1 MHILLQTA
9 VYFRKHWAWNEE
21 HWLYWREM
29 FFWHQKSHLYLS
41 KEISNFFFIMFR
53 YQHLNSGKSQNHV
66 NSPPST
72 PSPKEIL
79 ILCSFT
85 HFSRR
90 PVKCVIAS
98 TAARQRDKERQSWQK
113 DTYWQWGMGK
123 PAWGTCVR
131 SVEGSRVQ
139 RPCEHPLVRGVLQAA
154 PSPSSLQTGC
164 LWLGLWLR
172 RAVLQAC
179 GCINP
184 AVWWP
189 LTGDNLAAVPGEV
202 CSPWGGAGRNGSR
215 RWLERDPGNIS
226 FHGKTQ

>member
-1 MHILLQTA
+1 MRSIDCIDGKCSSDIWSPTCTFPRRFQT
-9 VYFRKHWAWNEE
+9 
-21 HWLYWREM
+21 
-29 FFWHQKSHLYLS
+29 
-41 KEISNFFFIMFR
+41 FFFIMFR

-85 HFSRR
+85 HFSHR

-139 RPCEHPLVRGVLQAA
+139 RPCEHPLVGGCCRQHLLQVLCKQCPRLFVAWALAQEGCAA
-154 PSPSSLQTGC
+154 
-164 LWLGLWLR
+164 GLWLY
-172 RAVLQAC
+172 
-179 GCINP
+179 
-184 AVWWP
+184 
-189 LTGDNLAAVPGEV
+189 
-202 CSPWGGAGRNGSR
+202 
-215 RWLERDPGNIS
+215 
-226 FHGKTQ
+226 

>member
-1 MHILLQTA
+1 MRSIDCIDGKCSSGIRSPTCTFPRRFQT
-9 VYFRKHWAWNEE
+9 
-21 HWLYWREM
+21 
-29 FFWHQKSHLYLS
+29 S
-41 KEISNFFFIMFR
+41 FFIMFW
-53 YQHLNSGKSQNHV
+53 YQRLNSGKSQNHV

-85 HFSRR
+85 HFSHR

-154 PSPSSLQTGC
+154 PSPSSLQTVPQAVCG
-164 LWLGLWLR
+164 LGSGSGGLCCR
-172 RAVLQAC
+172 PVAVLT
-179 GCINP
+179 
-184 AVWWP
+184 
-189 LTGDNLAAVPGEV
+189 LLFGDL
-202 CSPWGGAGRNGSR
+202 
-215 RWLERDPGNIS
+215 
-226 FHGKTQ
+226 